1 MWRPGLT
8 DIRGSPVDTSKK
20 IDVLLQHME
29 KEALQLRAT
38 MEELRKAEESFLEQ
52 TADPAE
58 LIVRAEKAERRA
70 ESAEFDLRV
79 ERQVYSSR
87 EDKCSERTRAAEA
100 EVARLTSA
108 LQTSEAE
115 VARLTLALKASLEVK
130 GLKRRLLGQSRLLRG
145 GNDEPSTP
153 DAFRNSS
160 P

>member
-20 IDVLLQHME
+20 IEVLLQHME

-38 MEELRKAEESFLEQ
+38 MEELRKAGESFLEQ

-70 ESAEFDLRV
+70 ESAEFDLRM

-130 GLKRRLLGQSRLLRG
+130 GSKKKTSRAK
-145 GNDEPSTP
+145 STLEGWK
-153 DAFRNSS
+153 
-160 P
+160 